1 MDEARL
7 CSLCQKELEDDIA
20 FCESCG
26 NFFCSGCL
34 AEVSQR
40 EYDSAY
46 VIGTCKGCRRLED
59 VKSQMILCPRCGT
72 AVKEYRSPLTTVDIV
87 IRCRK
92 PNTGIVLIVR
102 NREPR
107 MWALPGGFCDYGE
120 KLEDAAIRE
129 AEEETGLAIQLIE
142 QFHTYSDPRRDLR
155 HHSITT
161 VFIAE
166 AEDKPKAGDDAEEA
180 RVFREQDI
188 PEMLAFDHKR
198 ILDDY
203 FRYEKTGSK
212 PRPAS
217 IRLPK
222 RFDRSKNPT

>member
-1 MDEARL
+1 
-7 CSLCQKELEDDIA
+7 
-20 FCESCG
+20 
-26 NFFCSGCL
+26 
-34 AEVSQR
+34 
-40 EYDSAY
+40 
-46 VIGTCKGCRRLED
+46 
-59 VKSQMILCPRCGT
+59 MILCPRCGT